1 MVLQNKNSDDY
12 FSCNAQENALS
23 IPLLEN
29 VDIIPVTVYNIYEV
43 ILMKYINTKK
53 ASEKWGISDRRIRVL
68 CNEGRIQGAIKIGR
82 NWAIPVDAI
91 KPVDAREG
99 NKKNYLG
106 LEFDFSYI
114 DSLKEDI
121 DQHRPFSKGLANS
134 LHEKLIVEWTY
145 NSNAIEGNA
154 LTLSETKVV
163 LEGIT
168 IGGKSIVEHLEAIN
182 HREAI
187 LFVEELISNKE
198 SISEWN
204 IKNIHALILKEID
217 NNNAGKYRT
226 ENVVIS
232 GAKHIPP
239 KYYKVGD
246 LVQRLIAEHQHEW
259 KEFHPVVRATLLH
272 GEFVKIHPFV
282 DGNGRTS
289 RLLLNF
295 ELMKN
300 GYPPIIIKNEERVRY
315 YDVLDLAHTTMN
327 YEPFIELVSKLVI
340 ESEKLWISVL
350 D

>member
-1 MVLQNKNSDDY
+1 
-12 FSCNAQENALS
+12 
-23 IPLLEN
+23 
-29 VDIIPVTVYNIYEV
+29 
-43 ILMKYINTKK
+43 MKYLSTKE

-68 CNEGRIQGAIKIGR
+68 CNEGRIEGAIKIGR
-82 NWAIPVDAI
+82 NWSIPLDAT
-91 KPVDAREG
+91 KPLDARET
-99 NKKNYLG
+99 NKKEYFGLG
-106 LEFDFSYI
+106 FNFSYI
-114 DSLKEDI
+114 SNLKESI

-145 NSNAIEGNA
+145 NSNAIEGNT

-168 IGGKSIVEHLEAIN
+168 IGGKSVVEHLETIN
-182 HREAI
+182 HRDAI
-187 LFVEELISNKE
+187 LFIEDLISNKE
-198 SISEWN
+198 PLSEWN

-217 NNNAGKYRT
+217 NINAGKYRT

-232 GAKHIPP
+232 GARHIPP
-239 KYYKVGD
+239 KHYEVGD
-246 LVQRLIAEHQHEW
+246 LMQKLMAEYQNEW
-259 KEFHPVVRATLLH
+259 KVFHPVVRATLLH
-272 GEFVKIHPFV
+272 GEFVKIHPFI

-300 GYPPIIIKNEERVRY
+300 GYTPIIIKNEERAKY

-327 YEPFIELVSKLVI
+327 YEPFIKLVSKLVI
-340 ESEKLWISVL
+340 ESEKLWLSVL